1 MISFTN
7 TNQPRVEK
15 VVAMIATIRKSAKNN
30 RIGDDALAALLAP
43 ILVLVGDTA
52 TPEPVA
58 APARPLGALCKAPHI
73 EQIAGFVAALPREQ
87 LPIYITHIVNRLCE
101 AAEISA

>member
-1 MISFTN
+1 MARFTN
-7 TNQPRVEK
+7 TNQPRVDK
-15 VVAMIATIRKSAKNN
+15 IVAMITTIRKSAKSN

-43 ILVLVGDTA
+43 VSALVGDTA

-73 EQIAGFVAALPREQ
+73 LQIAEFVAALPREQ
-87 LPIYITHIVNRLCE
+87 LPSYITHIVNRLCE